1 VRVASGRS
9 SVWSTSLAILGAE
22 YDISAIKSVAS
33 WMAAGN
39 LMIAQA
45 MWFSLR
51 LSDTRGLMLGAC
63 GLMVSMELHAIRM
76 EIPSDGNIIIGHS
89 HFIKTVEDIY
99 EAIVNTV
106 PQMKFG
112 IAFNEASG
120 ACLTRVD
127 GNDDELQAI
136 ATKNASAVGA
146 GHLFGVALRGGFP
159 INVKNRILETPEV
172 CTIFCAT
179 ANPVEVIVAQ
189 TEQGR
194 GVLGVIDGSS
204 PKGVET
210 AADAE
215 WRHGFLRKI
224 GYKK

>member
-1 VRVASGRS
+1 ME
-9 SVWSTSLAILGAE
+9 L
-22 YDISAIKSVAS
+22 KSV
-33 WMAAGN
+33 
-39 LMIAQA
+39 
-45 MWFSLR
+45 R
-51 LSDTRGLMLGAC
+51 L
-63 GLMVSMELHAIRM
+63 
-76 EIPSDGNIIIGHS
+76 EIPDGGNIIVGQT
-89 HFIKTVEDIY
+89 HFIKSVEDIY

-120 ACLTRVD
+120 PCLTRVD
-127 GNDDELQAI
+127 GNDDELKAI
-136 ATKNASAVGA
+136 ATRNATAVGA
-146 GHLFGVALRGGFP
+146 GHLFIVALRGGFP

-204 PKGVET
+204 PKGVEGE
-210 AADAE
+210 ADAGH
-215 WRHGFLRKI
+215 RRDFLREI